1 MHCESVRM
9 RFTLQ
14 FFPPRIDEG
23 SILGELA
30 GYAEQFEIVGLKVH
44 VKKKNRQHGTR
55 WRFMATVKRN
65 VRPESSLRNHT
76 DRAHSDY

>member
-44 VKKKNRQHGTR
+44 VKKKTASTERVGGSWQR
-55 WRFMATVKRN
+55 
-65 VRPESSLRNHT
+65 
-76 DRAHSDY
+76 